1 MISPDL
7 SIATSLDELCICLG
21 IPSEKFESIIAETN
35 PSNLYRQHHIPK
47 KGRSGKNSVRT
58 VWESRDQPL
67 SELHKLVYLRL
78 SSYASRK
85 VGYPHPS
92 AHGYVPGKS
101 TRTNA
106 EVHAGSKFLL
116 RCDISN
122 FFPSITEIRVV
133 GLFLSLGLQKTP
145 AELLA
150 RFTTIQGVLPLG
162 LQASPLIANLVC
174 ADLDDDMLQMAS
186 DHNLR
191 YSRYADDMSISGEC
205 MPLGYADMNEVVIR
219 HGFSIAQH
227 KFRVTKRGQAHF
239 VTGLSI
245 SDASP
250 RIPRRIKRRLRQEL
264 YYMTKYGIKDHLRK
278 CFSSS
283 YQSDINHID
292 GMLSYLNSIE
302 PELAATLRAKWVEA
316 LKRDNLSQAYPPLHE
331 RAPRSLTY
339 LIDESTVDIPGKA
352 KVLALC
358 CIVTEDE
365 SEISE
370 RVNSLVRR
378 YLLDSSLPGNR
389 QVLSTKGAHFTEL
402 SETFR
407 GDYLQTVATIPFRA
421 YVVYDQITGSDYEE
435 KYLYLLSR
443 LLTHRFIYSDR
454 AEVTV
459 VCEQNPRVALS
470 RIAGLVSA
478 AYESLEKKGSRRPIC
493 LPEVV
498 CADKLSRQALSLSD
512 AILWVFRS
520 YALLE
525 APKEE
530 SSHRKSGELSERR
543 FESIRHKIR
552 LVLSLVSAEK
562 FTLSKP
568 FHPWQAGDP
577 FVAQTRS

>member
-1 MISPDL
+1 VIPNEFKLALDKVDNFKTHLQEPPAADL
-7 SIATSLDELCICLG
+7 NPNILWTHELDSKLNLKPNLKATSSWFAALNLG
-21 IPSEKFESIIAETN
+21 S
-35 PSNLYRQHHIPK
+35 Q
-47 KGRSGKNSVRT
+47 
-58 VWESRDQPL
+58 
-67 SELHKLVYLRL
+67 YL
-78 SSYASRK
+78 
-85 VGYPHPS
+85 
-92 AHGYVPGKS
+92 
-101 TRTNA
+101 
-106 EVHAGSKFLL
+106 
-116 RCDISN
+116 
-122 FFPSITEIRVV
+122 
-133 GLFLSLGLQKTP
+133 
-145 AELLA
+145 
-150 RFTTIQGVLPLG
+150 
-162 LQASPLIANLVC
+162 
-174 ADLDDDMLQMAS
+174 
-186 DHNLR
+186 
-191 YSRYADDMSISGEC
+191 
-205 MPLGYADMNEVVIR
+205 
-219 HGFSIAQH
+219 
-227 KFRVTKRGQAHF
+227 
-239 VTGLSI
+239 
-245 SDASP
+245 
-250 RIPRRIKRRLRQEL
+250 
-264 YYMTKYGIKDHLRK
+264 
-278 CFSSS
+278 
-283 YQSDINHID
+283 
-292 GMLSYLNSIE
+292 
-302 PELAATLRAKWVEA
+302 
-316 LKRDNLSQAYPPLHE
+316 
-331 RAPRSLTY
+331 
-339 LIDESTVDIPGKA
+339 
-352 KVLALC
+352 
-358 CIVTEDE
+358 TEDE

-389 QVLSTKGAHFTEL
+389 HVLSTKGAHFTEL

-525 APKEE
+525 APKKE
-530 SSHRKSGELSERR
+530 SSHKKSGELSERR